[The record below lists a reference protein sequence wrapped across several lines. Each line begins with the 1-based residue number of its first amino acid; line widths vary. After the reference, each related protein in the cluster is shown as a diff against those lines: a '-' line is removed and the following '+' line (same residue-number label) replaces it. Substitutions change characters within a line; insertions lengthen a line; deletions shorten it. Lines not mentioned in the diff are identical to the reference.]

1 MIKALYIDEGE
12 GIMYTLDELKQITY
26 NCRKCK
32 LYKGRTNVVFGQGSP
47 EADIMFI
54 GEGPGRDEDLQGIA
68 FIGAAGKLLTKAIEA
83 IGFKRE
89 QVYIANIVKCRPPNN
104 RNPQE
109 DEMEA
114 CIPYL
119 RWQVKLIKPKIIVCL
134 GSIAAKNI
142 IDKNLRITRQR
153 GQWIERK
160 GYRIMPTFH
169 PAALLRD
176 PGKKKPFWED
186 FKEIKRMYEELM
198 GHGE

>member
-1 MIKALYIDEGE
+1 
-12 GIMYTLDELKQITY
+12 MYTLDELKKITH
-26 NCRKCK
+26 NCRKCR
-32 LYKGRTNVVFGQGSP
+32 LCKGRNNVVFGQGDP
-47 EADIMFI
+47 NADIMFI
-54 GEGPGRDEDLQGIA
+54 GEGPGREEDMQGLA
-68 FIGAAGKLLTKAIEA
+68 FVGAAGKLLTKAIEG

-89 QVYIANIVKCRPPNN
+89 DVFIANIVKCRPPNN

-134 GSIAAKNI
+134 GSISGKNI

-153 GQWIERK
+153 GQWVERK
-160 GYRIMPTFH
+160 GYKIIPTFH

-176 PGKKKPFWED
+176 ESKKRPFWED
-186 FKEIKRMYEELM
+186 FKRVRKMYNEITLK
-198 GHGE
+198 HSSDQNT